1 MPNADLATLVK
12 QWRKDKAKELHVAPY
27 MVLNQKAL
35 LAIATHMPKSPA
47 ELKKLNGVGPVTIQ
61 RYGKELLD
69 LVADFIASGQ

>member
-12 QWRKDKAKELHVAPY
+12 QWRIAKAKELHLAPY